1 MDSISVL
8 QTDDLAKID
17 VFKIKDDDN
26 TSEDEENEPTEVLT
40 YTSQKK
46 KTISYSLSMLSL
58 QWRRSMFDKIP
69 WNSNTLEK
77 MQMIFCILSA
87 IILIYMKLLSFV
99 GKTDSRIL

>member
-40 YTSQKK
+40 YTSQK